1 MGTKV
6 DDASSLGGA
15 LFTKT
20 QRQVLGLLF
29 GNPERS
35 FYAKEVV
42 RLADVGSGTVLREL
56 EKLFRA
62 GLLTVEKIGNQ
73 KHYRP
78 NRKSPVFE
86 ELHGIVIKTFGLAD
100 VLRKALGKF
109 EEKITVAF
117 IYGSIAKGTDQAGS
131 DIDLMIIADALT
143 YPDIMGE
150 MAKAE
155 ARLGRTVSPTLYRS
169 AEFRNKFSAD
179 SGFLKRVLEQ
189 PKIFLIGSND
199 DLPT

>member
-73 KHYRP
+73 KHYRA

-109 EEKITVAF
+109 EENITAAF

-143 YPDIMGE
+143 YPDVMGE
-150 MAKAE
+150 MTEAE
-155 ARLGRTVSPTLYRS
+155 ARLGRTVSPTLYSR
-169 AEFRNKFSAD
+169 AEFRTKLSVD